1 MSKSF
6 ATAWTEPARFPLNM
20 GFPRQEYWSGLPFPS
35 PRDLLHPGIELMS
48 PVLVGGF
55 FTTELPGKFKCYHI
69 RIIDFSLSP
78 LTGKSVIM
86 DRNPSVNL
94 N

>member
-1 MSKSF
+1 
-6 ATAWTEPARFPLNM
+6 
-20 GFPRQEYWSGLPFPS
+20 
-35 PRDLLHPGIELMS
+35 MS
-48 PVLVGGF
+48 PILAGGF